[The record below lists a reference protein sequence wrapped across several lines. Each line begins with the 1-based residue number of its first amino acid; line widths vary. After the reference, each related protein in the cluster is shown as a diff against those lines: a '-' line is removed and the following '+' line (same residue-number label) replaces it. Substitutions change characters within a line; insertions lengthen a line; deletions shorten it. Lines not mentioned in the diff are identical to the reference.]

1 MPKDCNDFYK
11 YWEPVYDFKDIAEV
25 PATEAEYIMGIV
37 DIEDINELDVEDI
50 NSFLNGY
57 HKFIDRW
64 GSHNGPE
71 D

>member
-37 DIEDINELDVEDI
+37 DIEDIRKILAPTSKILEIEL
-50 NSFLNGY
+50 SL
-57 HKFIDRW
+57 
-64 GSHNGPE
+64 
-71 D
+71 